1 MKDNSDIS
9 SIANANRV
17 IIKIGSALLVD
28 TEGNLRTAWLRSVSD
43 DITKLKHN
51 GKSVI
56 VVSSG
61 AIALGKKSLG
71 LTDKPQKLDDAQASA
86 AIGQIKLARAFEE
99 CLSKDGHTVAQLL
112 LTLNDLEDRPRYL
125 NARGTL
131 EALLSNGI
139 IPIINENDT
148 VATSE
153 IKFGDNDRL
162 AARVAQLA
170 GADMLVLLSDIDGLY
185 SADPNKNSSAEFIST
200 VTAISDNIIQMAG
213 PSKSAFGT
221 GGMATKI
228 AAAQIALASGC
239 SMIIANGHKPAPI
252 SRITSGERHTV
263 FQTAQKP
270 LDARKQ
276 WIRSLTTAKG
286 TIALDQGAI
295 NAVRGGAS
303 ILPAGVTSINGNFSR
318 GDLISISDTLG
329 TVLGQGLVS
338 YDAPEIERIKGK
350 KLRDIAN
357 ILGYAGRSALIHRDD
372 LILD

>member
-1 MKDNSDIS
+1 MEDASDIS
-9 SIANANRV
+9 SLANAKRV

-28 TEGNLRTAWLRSVSD
+28 ADGNLRSNWLRSVSD
-43 DITKLKHN
+43 DITKLTKN

-61 AIALGKKSLG
+61 AIALGKTSLG

-112 LTLNDLEDRPRYL
+112 LTLNDLEDRPRHL

-131 EALLSNGI
+131 EALLSNNI
-139 IPIINENDT
+139 VPIINENDT

-170 GADMLVLLSDIDGLY
+170 GADMLILLSDIDGLY
-185 SADPNKNSSAEFIST
+185 NADPNKDPSAKFLPT
-200 VTAISDNIIQMAG
+200 VTEISDDIIQMAG
-213 PSKSAFGT
+213 PTKSAFGT

-239 SMIIANGHKPAPI
+239 SMIIANGHKSAPI
-252 SRITSGERHTV
+252 SRVMSGERHTL
-263 FQTAQKP
+263 FQTTQKP

-276 WIRSLTTAKG
+276 WIRSLTAAKG
-286 TIALDQGAI
+286 TITLDQGAI
-295 NAVRGGAS
+295 EAIKSGAS
-303 ILPAGVTSINGNFSR
+303 ILPAGITAIKGNFNR
-318 GDLISISDTLG
+318 GDLVSIINAKG
-329 TVLGQGLVS
+329 TILGQGLVS
-338 YDAPEIERIKGK
+338 YDATEIESIKGK
-350 KLRDIAN
+350 KLRDIVD

>member
-1 MKDNSDIS
+1 MKDASDIS
-9 SIANANRV
+9 SLANAKRV

-28 TEGNLRTAWLRSVSD
+28 ANGNLRSEWLHSVSD
-43 DITKLKHN
+43 DITKLTKDS
-51 GKSVI
+51 KSVI

-61 AIALGKKSLG
+61 AIALGKTSLG
-71 LTDKPQKLDDAQASA
+71 LTGKPQKLDDAQASA

-99 CLSKDGHTVAQLL
+99 YLSKDGHTVAQLL

-131 EALLSNGI
+131 EALLSNNI
-139 IPIINENDT
+139 IPVINENDT

-170 GADMLVLLSDIDGLY
+170 GADMLILLSDIDGLY
-185 SADPNKNSSAEFIST
+185 SADPNKDPSAKFLPT
-200 VTAISDNIIQMAG
+200 VTKISDDIIQMAG
-213 PSKSAFGT
+213 PTKSAFGT

-239 SMIIANGHKPAPI
+239 SMIIANGHNPAPI
-252 SRITSGERHTV
+252 SRVMNGEQHTL
-263 FQTAQKP
+263 FKTDQKP

-276 WIRSLTTAKG
+276 WIHSLTVAKG
-286 TIALDQGAI
+286 IITLDQGAI
-295 NAVRGGAS
+295 NAVRDGAS
-303 ILPAGVTSINGNFSR
+303 ILPAGVTSLQGSFNR
-318 GDLISISDTLG
+318 GELVNIADAKGSI
-329 TVLGQGLVS
+329 LGQGLVS
-338 YDAPEIERIKGK
+338 YDAAEIESIKGK
-350 KLRDIAN
+350 KLRDIPD